1 MGPREPACQPAC
13 LPESSP
19 GIFSPWLPQEEG
31 NSRAGRP
38 PRTRDRGRQGLNPA
52 PGNRTPGGLGGA
64 ILEKPRQRPSTWAEA
79 WMGLAEAQPPS
90 ISHGAHAPQEPE
102 LDPGLFQSSF

>member
-1 MGPREPACQPAC
+1 MVIFLTTVMPAFNIYYI
-13 LPESSP
+13 L
-19 GIFSPWLPQEEG
+19 FLLF
-31 NSRAGRP
+31 

-102 LDPGLFQSSF
+102 LDPGLFQSSFK